1 MVRSTILILVIGAMI
16 SMFVHPTPA
25 IGKTTSTDVSEKAH
39 DTWETFKAYVI
50 DQKHKAIEHGKELLK
65 KSDTK
70 IEEMESKAAK
80 ASGDTKAQ
88 YQESIKKLKK
98 MQANASKKLDELENR
113 PRALGILQRTDS
125 LKLTRICMTH
135 TRKQIRNLSNLCN
148 QSDQAKKR
156 HRL

>member
-1 MVRSTILILVIGAMI
+1 MVRSIILILVIGTMI
-16 SMFVHPTPA
+16 SMFAYPTPV

-50 DQKHKAIEHGKELLK
+50 DQKHKAVEHGKELLK

-98 MQANASKKLDELENR
+98 MQANASKKLDELEKSS
-113 PRALGILQRTDS
+113 ASTWD
-125 LKLTRICMTH
+125 T
-135 TRKQIRNLSNLCN
+135 
-148 QSDQAKKR
+148 AKDGFAEAYNDLHDAYKEANKKFE
-156 HRL
+156 